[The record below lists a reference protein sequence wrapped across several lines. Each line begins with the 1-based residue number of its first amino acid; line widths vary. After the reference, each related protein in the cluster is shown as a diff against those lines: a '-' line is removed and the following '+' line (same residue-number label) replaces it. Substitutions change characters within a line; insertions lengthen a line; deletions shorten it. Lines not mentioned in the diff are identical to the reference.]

1 MDGYFAFIAEVQ
13 NATLSKEVT
22 PFGLDCMGTMTPSG
36 GTTQC
41 SHSAIGPLTIPS
53 IGAEASF

>member
-1 MDGYFAFIAEVQ
+1 
-13 NATLSKEVT
+13 VT
-22 PFGLDCMGTMTPSG
+22 SFGLDCMGTQGPQG

-41 SHSAIGPLTIPS
+41 RPGSVGPITLPS